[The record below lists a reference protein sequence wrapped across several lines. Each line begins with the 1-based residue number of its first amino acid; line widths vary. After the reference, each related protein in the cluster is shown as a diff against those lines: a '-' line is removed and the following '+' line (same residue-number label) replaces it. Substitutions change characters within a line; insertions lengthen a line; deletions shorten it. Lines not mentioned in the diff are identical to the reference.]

1 MLLIRTFINNNSC
14 IPILNGQNFLDW
26 KDKIAAQLTSLEIYI
41 LDSFLVH
48 LILNFFHKEY
58 GTYIYIY
65 IYIYIC
71 SIFFMEKVEY

>member
-48 LILNFFHKEY
+48 LILNFFHK
-58 GTYIYIY
+58 
-65 IYIYIC
+65 
-71 SIFFMEKVEY
+71 